1 MKKSIVNSILFVAVT
16 ILIVLGTSCNY
27 ENVKISQTFS
37 SNSEKPLGYT
47 PNSHERFG
55 FNANNI
61 KNPSK
66 WVKKGSTK
74 LRLVNYSV
82 DDETDC
88 YLTFLP
94 GQAGGILANIN
105 RWRKQLELEPLNNIP
120 QTSLQFAEQ
129 EAVITEMKNNGKAT
143 LGLIQERSGGLL
155 FVKMSGPARSI
166 ADNKES
172 FFQFLKTFDSK
183 SVNELLKS
191 DENKTEQYKNLDWDI
206 PETWLLGA
214 TKPMRNVTFVCGKTK
229 RCEAYITV
237 LGGDG
242 GGNLDNVNRWRKQLG
257 LEEEETLDKYPTFEV
272 LGRQS
277 LYVKLSGKF
286 KGMDGKTLEDAAIIG
301 VIADL
306 RFQTLFIKLVGPEE
320 EVLAEE
326 ETFKKFVSSIH
337 YRAANKK

>member
-1 MKKSIVNSILFVAVT
+1 MKKSIPYSILFVAVT

-27 ENVKISQTFS
+27 ENVKISKTFS
-37 SNSEKPLGYT
+37 SKSENALGYA

-82 DDETDC
+82 DEETDC

-105 RWRKQLELEPLNNIP
+105 RWRKQIGLEDISKIP
-120 QTSLQFAEQ
+120 DRSIQFAEK
-129 EAVITEMKNNGKAT
+129 EAVIVEMKNNSNAT

-155 FVKMSGPARSI
+155 FVKMSGPAKSI
-166 ADNKES
+166 AENKES

-191 DENKTEQYKNLDWDI
+191 DENKTEQYRNLDWDI

-214 TKPMRNVTFVCGKTK
+214 TKPMRNVTFVCGESK

-257 LEEEETLDKYPTFEV
+257 LDEEASLDKYPKVEV
-272 LGRQS
+272 LGRES
-277 LYVKLSGKF
+277 LYIKLSGKF

-306 RFQTLFIKLVGPEE
+306 RFQTLFIKLVGPKD

-326 ETFKKFVSSIH
+326 ETFKKFISSIH